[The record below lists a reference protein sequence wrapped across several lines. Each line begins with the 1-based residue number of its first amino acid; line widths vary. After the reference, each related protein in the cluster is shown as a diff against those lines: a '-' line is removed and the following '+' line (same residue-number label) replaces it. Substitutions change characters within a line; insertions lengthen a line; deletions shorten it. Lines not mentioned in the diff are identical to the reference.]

1 MTYPEQ
7 AGDEPLKQAQKE
19 AALAKAKAERI
30 EAEKQIAEGE
40 RAIQQARR
48 NLTLERKETTAA
60 QVDELKSL
68 TGLTETSATSIALPS
83 GGLTI
88 GEGVVFPQILDSV
101 NQQLRS
107 LIQQWL
113 GDQVNL
119 QSSHLIIYQE
129 QDARAIYHYRL
140 LLDQMQSLHKATEL
154 VFQRIQQIIRRAN
167 AWLENQPLAESQNV
181 GIGLIAVP
189 ALASGIVKSVAD
201 LVQLFKKEVDIRSQS
216 SLLTEEDAVALLQ
229 KEALRAGL
237 KLEIYYPKLYPVYK
251 TGVTSPFVEQ
261 WHSLAQSLQLAVEA
275 AGNGPELLKRLQTWA
290 DRDERRFR
298 LQQLTQEWND
308 LQAALTVIQTT
319 YTQLKQEATQENAF
333 MIQPLEQL
341 SQLLMNNSA
350 YHLRLQISSQG
361 AYQITKRLWWNAVIE
376 YHASVELNY
385 MLFQSDG
392 QLIRADKLSSRAS
405 FR

>member
-113 GDQVNL
+113 SDQVNL

-129 QDARAIYHYRL
+129 QDARAIHHYRL

-319 YTQLKQEATQENAF
+319 HTQLKQEATQENAL

-350 YHLRLQISSQG
+350 YHLRLQVSSQG
-361 AYQITKRLWWNAVIE
+361 AYQITKRLWRNAVIE

-405 FR
+405 FT